1 MADTAG
7 QAAVADAIAAPD
19 KAFLREKLE
28 QLERIHR
35 PSASD
40 GEREAAEWIVG
51 RFGELGAEARIEVE
65 RAHGTYWWP
74 LGLGAA
80 AGVAAGLAGLRG
92 RRLLGMA
99 LGAAGAAAIADD
111 FPPRR
116 RHLRGL

>member
-80 AGVAAGLAGLRG
+80 AGAVAGIASLRSRSLAG
-92 RRLLGMA
+92 RL
-99 LGAAGAAAIADD
+99 AAGA
-111 FPPRR
+111 
-116 RHLRGL
+116 